1 MVYRSF
7 DEIIK
12 QLEGKEK
19 LSRVVVAAANDDHT
33 LGAVKMAVERGLA
46 KPVLVGHAEEIKKVC
61 AEIGL
66 QVPDEDIYDEPDDEA
81 AAWKAVDLIHEGK
94 AEVLMKGKLDTSVYL
109 KAVVNKE
116 HGLRKPD
123 SGTIS
128 VFTAHE
134 IPAMGKIYVPVDG
147 GMVNYPTLE
156 QKRDIIQNTVDAMR
170 SLGWDCPKV
179 GVLACKEKV
188 DPKMPET
195 LEADELKKM
204 NERGEITDCIVDGPI
219 SFDCACDK
227 EIADF
232 KGYQSPVA
240 GECDILLA
248 PNIHAGNIMGKMMS
262 VLCKSRLGGFLV
274 GTTHPVIFSS
284 RGSSSDE
291 KFVSICLAA
300 ISAMNTEQEA

>member
-1 MVYRSF
+1 MTYTGF

-33 LGAVKMAVERGLA
+33 LGAVKMAVERGVA
-46 KPVLVGHAEEIKKVC
+46 KSILVGHADAIKKVC
-61 AEIGL
+61 TEIGL
-66 QVPDEDIYDEPDDEA
+66 NVPEEDIIDTPDDEA

-109 KAVVNKE
+109 KAVVDRE
-116 HGLRKPD
+116 HGLRNPG

-134 IPAMGKIYVPVDG
+134 IPSKGRIYVPVDG

-179 GVLACKEKV
+179 GILACKEKV

-195 LEADELKKM
+195 LEADELKQMWK
-204 NERGEITDCIVDGPI
+204 RGEITGCIVDGPV

-227 EIADF
+227 EIAEF
-232 KGYQSPVA
+232 KGYNSSIA
-240 GECDILLA
+240 GECDILLT
-248 PNIHAGNIMGKMMS
+248 PNIHAGNILGKAMM
-262 VLCKSRLGGFLV
+262 VLCGSRLGGFLV
-274 GTTHPVIFSS
+274 GTTHPVVFSS

-300 ISAMNTEQEA
+300 ISAMNMSRD